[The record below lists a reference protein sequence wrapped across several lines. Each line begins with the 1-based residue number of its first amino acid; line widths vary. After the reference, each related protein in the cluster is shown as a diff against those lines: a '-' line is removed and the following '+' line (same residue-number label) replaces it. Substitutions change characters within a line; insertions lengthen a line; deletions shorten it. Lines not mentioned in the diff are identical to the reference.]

1 LHLVGS
7 FYEILIIPCF
17 ILSKCCLNEQAG
29 SFAIEGGQTT
39 PPVLNQEQ
47 GHRKEHSDDR
57 TGSSKQESEATAFH
71 FTVNLSIR
79 GHISD
84 SNERNNA
91 SSSWQP

>member
-1 LHLVGS
+1 MNKQGFLLLKQVR
-7 FYEILIIPCF
+7 PR
-17 ILSKCCLNEQAG
+17 
-29 SFAIEGGQTT
+29 

-47 GHRKEHSDDR
+47 EHCGEQSDDR
-57 TGSSKQESEATAFH
+57 TGSSKQESEETAFH
-71 FTVNLSIR
+71 FIVIASIR